1 MADAENRQHDAPLNL
16 SNSVQEAVGIF
27 GQGHNDRQSQEQVDR
42 DEQREESD
50 LFISQKDVLNGNR
63 DIKRNDQND
72 VVMAPGRSQRNE
84 FPQCKERRKSKE
96 KQ

>member
-63 DIKRNDQND
+63 
-72 VVMAPGRSQRNE
+72 E
-84 FPQCKERRKSKE
+84 
-96 KQ
+96 